1 MCLNKK
7 IWHGIFSH
15 NAYSVVAQKLT
26 DNETFISWAGLHMI
40 NKYKISNLS
49 YEFIKLSQ
57 NNNFCLVLFTI
68 DKEKFINNDGLN
80 PTDCKNY
87 IVYSFDTEEE
97 LYNICS
103 QLNIDPSQ
111 FTQRWN
117 CDYPFN

>member
-26 DNETFISWAGLHMI
+26 DNETCISWAGLHMI
-40 NKYKISNLS
+40 SKYKISNLS

-68 DKEKFINNDGLN
+68 DKENFINNDGLN

-87 IVYSFDTEEE
+87 IVYSFYR
-97 LYNICS
+97 LFYKNL
-103 QLNIDPSQ
+103 QQ
-111 FTQRWN
+111 FIKEVDIYERK
-117 CDYPFN
+117 YKKK